1 VSFDVLG
8 AWTRQSV
15 SIGEAEAFETQLVI
29 WLQAETCYAD
39 LRVPLNPA
47 SEERAGERCFSG
59 FSGWD
64 GDLYRWTHR
73 LDLETGSPAADD
85 AGRLVR
91 EGEAIVERG
100 MFPTFDGALPY
111 QEIWVP
117 IPGAGRPFLGLERP
131 NGSFLRVGDHAITI
145 ADQRGSGGTFSAAY
159 YRQEGDQRWSVV
171 ASIGDVTD
179 LAGPDQL
186 ADTLLGSDPLPSG
199 WVLVEQG

>member
-1 VSFDVLG
+1 MSFDVRG

-15 SIGEAEAFETQLVI
+15 SIGDGPAFETQLVV

-39 LRVPLNPA
+39 LRVPLN
-47 SEERAGERCFSG
+47 EEQSAGERCFSG

-91 EGEAIVERG
+91 EGDAIVERG

-117 IPGAGRPFLGLERP
+117 IPGADRPFLGLERP
-131 NGSFLRVGDHAITI
+131 NGSFVRVGDHAITI
-145 ADQRGSGGTFSAAY
+145 ADQRRSGGTFSAAY
-159 YRQEGDQRWSVV
+159 YRKAGDQRWTVV
-171 ASIGDVTD
+171 ASIGEVTD
-179 LAGPDQL
+179 LVGPDQL
-186 ADTLLGSDPLPSG
+186 ASGDPLPSS

>member
-1 VSFDVLG
+1 
-8 AWTRQSV
+8 
-15 SIGEAEAFETQLVI
+15 
-29 WLQAETCYAD
+29 
-39 LRVPLNPA
+39 
-47 SEERAGERCFSG
+47 
-59 FSGWD
+59 
-64 GDLYRWTHR
+64 
-73 LDLETGSPAADD
+73 
-85 AGRLVR
+85 
-91 EGEAIVERG
+91 

-117 IPGAGRPFLGLERP
+117 IPGADRPFLGLERP